1 MSVPIPFPA
10 PDGRDAQPAAT
21 IRSTLRMRCGLAA
34 LALVVMAS
42 APPWCRA
49 ERLYKWVDE
58 DGRVHYSDVIPPQ
71 RVDKGHSVVDKDGVV
86 VTTVD
91 AVKQGTALKQQK
103 DRQAQERQARE
114 RAHQKVIH
122 DRQLIDTY
130 DTRDQLIEVRNQ
142 RLATIDGA
150 LTIAAAHID
159 RLKEHH
165 AELMK
170 LAAQHE
176 REGKPVSASLREEID
191 GLAAQIAQQQ
201 AYVGAKTVERERTA
215 RQFTEDLARFDELKG
230 TLETPAA
237 H

>member
-1 MSVPIPFPA
+1 MDQFSGVFFIFG
-10 PDGRDAQPAAT
+10 DSK
-21 IRSTLRMRCGLAA
+21 RSLEFFYGFSTACVIGVILGYFMG
-34 LALVVMAS
+34 M
-42 APPWCRA
+42 
-49 ERLYKWVDE
+49 YKWVDE

-91 AVKQGTALKQQK
+91 AVKQGAALKQQK

-176 REGKPVSASLREEID
+176 REGKSTVGSQKSHGDLGDGTVCLILDVRRILGVTEEMESPV
-191 GLAAQIAQQQ
+191 
-201 AYVGAKTVERERTA
+201 
-215 RQFTEDLARFDELKG
+215 
-230 TLETPAA
+230 PAA
-237 H
+237 